1 MGSLPALLSN
11 AGIIAFTAFACLV
24 ALLALIA
31 NMSVLLAFFTSQRL
45 RMNKSNYFAVN
56 LALSDI
62 CVCIGPLPLWL
73 LNIWHIRS
81 SVVLSEE
88 ILPSYGVKAYGTVWQ
103 FFDAFFTVASVF
115 NLGLLS
121 TERYFAIARPL
132 WHRARVSKRFM
143 QTACSLPWIY
153 AIVCLGPSLA
163 FEHGVVV
170 IIAYK
175 IAVILLPCLVMI
187 AAYGLLFAHIVKD
200 RRRRDVAVMSAGIAN
215 DPMASNRSIVHT
227 RNQKLTLRLSL
238 LMFAFI
244 SCWLPYICWIL
255 WYTTSDKVEYIES
268 KAYFF
273 DVSISLKYLSYFNSF
288 INPFLYVFGRP
299 AFSRVLKDYFMKDQK
314 LNPRRLQRS
323 VLAPPLNII
332 GSTLSITTI
341 NSIHSDN
348 H

>member
-1 MGSLPALLSN
+1 MSYE
-11 AGIIAFTAFACLV
+11 GIIAFTAFACLV
-24 ALLALIA
+24 AILALIA

-56 LALSDI
+56 LAVSDI

-81 SVVLSEE
+81 SVVLSKV
-88 ILPSYGVKAYGTVWQ
+88 IIPHYGVKAYGTVWQ

-121 TERYFAIARPL
+121 IERYFAIAKPL
-132 WHRARVSKRFM
+132 WHRARISKRVM
-143 QTACSLPWIY
+143 QAACSLPWVY
-153 AIVCLGPSLA
+153 AIVFLGPSLA
-163 FEHGVVV
+163 FEHGVAA

-187 AAYGLLFAHIVKD
+187 AAYGLLVAHIVKD
-200 RRRRDVAVMSAGIAN
+200 RKRRGMTVVSTAVAN
-215 DPMASNRSIVHT
+215 DAMTSYRSLVHT

-238 LMFAFI
+238 LTFAFI
-244 SCWLPYICWIL
+244 FCWLPYICWIL

-268 KAYFF
+268 RAYFF

-299 AFSRVLKDYFMKDQK
+299 AFSHVLKDYFLRGQRR
-314 LNPRRLQRS
+314 NPRRLQRS

-341 NSIHSDN
+341 HSIHSDN